1 MTAST
6 RSISRRRPAG
16 SGFEHR
22 GRTPLPALD
31 GALACY
37 VHLPTGARHLHLD
50 LPAEDCAFLMA
61 FLTPAPD
68 SSGLTHVLE
77 HLVMCGSERYPCR
90 RAFFSMLGRTL
101 STAMNALATED
112 CTACHFA
119 TRSLADYENLLSVYL
134 DAAFFPRLDR
144 LDFEQEG
151 CRVEIEAAGEE
162 GETPV
167 RRGVVL
173 SEMRG
178 LMHDPEQQLRQALNR
193 RLFPSG
199 PYRFNAGGDPW
210 RIPALD
216 YEALRAYHRRHYHP
230 GNAVF
235 LSAGTLR
242 PEWLHARLEAL
253 ALARFPHHG
262 ASSAPPLPTSLEV
275 PPLEAPSRPV
285 VRYPTVSVTGVADRG
300 RTDAGVALAWRL
312 GDASDPVAVVRARL
326 LACCLLEQGNAPLR
340 RALEAPGS
348 PAAALASNGVQ
359 VTRRRIVFQ
368 CGVHGCD
375 PDLAGEIETRVL
387 AAVADAARDG
397 LDEAQVDGALARI
410 ERELRE
416 RHDPRHPFPLDLL
429 TRILPAALYGGE
441 PAAALDAPRALA
453 ALRAETRSRKDT
465 AELVRRYL
473 RDNPERVTVTAV
485 PDPAAARRL
494 DAEDRALLEREY
506 GGPARR
512 QARDRVIERAR
523 ALRRRQRSRAG
534 ESSLPK
540 IGLDAVGPPREP
552 PELLMLP
559 ADPPARAAHEAA
571 VGTEAGPLDEA
582 TGGPA
587 AGVGRGSA
595 EETTNRPP
603 SRISHQ
609 GTKARAQPLLS
620 DPRPQPGAGGNSG
633 IGGAVSGPPVWLSR
647 GPTGGLVYARLAID
661 VPDSSPGQLDDVG
674 LLCEILPESG
684 LGGLAPAETRARIAR
699 VCDRLAVTPWLL
711 ARAAPGSGAA
721 GSVASG
727 PNASDSGAS
736 GFGASGPNPS
746 GSGVAGFG
754 ASGPNP
760 SGSGVAGSVASGPN
774 TSESGAAGFGASGP
788 NPSGIAPPRMMVVL
802 SARALAGDENA
813 LLEILA
819 GAHLEARFDESARE
833 VAARARVRR
842 SRELV
847 RNGHLHAERVAA
859 ARFDPSAAVAE
870 RWQGPGALAILAR
883 AAEGGDEA
891 MPGGG
896 SGPDMT
902 ARSLEERLHH
912 LHRTLAAAPYQLQI
926 VRDPGDRTAGGP
938 DLPRSGRRTP
948 ESREAAPPG
957 PAHTRPYPPLVA
969 PEPRTTVRDGR
980 EQAVCPLPPR
990 ASGPRAPAACD
1001 GQEHGHSHGP
1011 ESRAPTARTVVRR
1024 TSATGA
1030 WIVGGPVSYC
1040 ARVYPAVTADHPDA
1054 GPLAVLAAFLGGDL
1068 LQRAVRE
1075 RGGAY
1080 GAGARYCARTCTVR
1094 MFSYRDPRLAETLR
1108 DFERA
1113 IETLHRRPPDGHRL
1127 EEAILRTVREID
1139 KPKAFRIAAF
1149 ERYLDELQ
1157 GQGAEGARA
1166 LRASVLGAGPGQ
1178 LREVA
1183 ERYLRP
1189 EQGCAGV
1196 LAGAGR
1202 EAELDRMEMPWRRI

>member
-1 MTAST
+1 
-6 RSISRRRPAG
+6 
-16 SGFEHR
+16 
-22 GRTPLPALD
+22 
-31 GALACY
+31 
-37 VHLPTGARHLHLD
+37 
-50 LPAEDCAFLMA
+50 MA

-101 STAMNALATED
+101 STTMNALATED
-112 CTACHFA
+112 CTAYHFA

-178 LMHDPEQQLRQALNR
+178 LMHDPGQQLRQALNR
-193 RLFPSG
+193 RLFPSS

-210 RIPALD
+210 RIPSLD
-216 YEALRAYHRRHYHP
+216 YETLRAYHRRHYHP

-242 PEWLHARLEAL
+242 PEWLHVRLEEL
-253 ALARFPHHG
+253 ALARFPHRG
-262 ASSAPPLPTSLEV
+262 PSPAPPPAWDDLVLPRPSADWPGTPAVPLGGTARRPRRRSPLASLEA
-275 PPLEAPSRPV
+275 PPLEAPSRSV
-285 VRYPTVSVTGVADRG
+285 VRYPAVSVTGRAGRKPSAAADAADMEDRG

-312 GDASDPVAVVRARL
+312 GDASDPMAVLRARL
-326 LACCLLEQGNAPLR
+326 LACCLLEQGDAPLR

-359 VTRRRIVFQ
+359 TTRRRIVFQ

-375 PDLAGEIETRVL
+375 PALAGEIETRVL
-387 AAVADAARDG
+387 AAVDAAARDG
-397 LDEAQVDGALARI
+397 LDEARVDGALARI

-416 RHDPRHPFPLDLL
+416 RHDPRHPFPLNLL

-453 ALRAETRSRKDT
+453 ALRAEVRSRKDT

-473 RDNPERVTVTAV
+473 RDNPERVTVTAI

-494 DAEDRALLEREY
+494 DAEDRVLLEREY
-506 GGPARR
+506 GGPAHR
-512 QARDRVIERAR
+512 QARDRVLERTR

-540 IGLDAVGPPREP
+540 IGLDAIGPPREP

-559 ADPPARAAHEAA
+559 AGSPPGQVGQGPVMAAATAPPDQARDDPPAGSGHESAAAA
-571 VGTEAGPLDEA
+571 ATALPTGT
-582 TGGPA
+582 
-587 AGVGRGSA
+587 VSA
-595 EETTNRPP
+595 
-603 SRISHQ
+603 
-609 GTKARAQPLLS
+609 
-620 DPRPQPGAGGNSG
+620 
-633 IGGAVSGPPVWLSR
+633 PPVWLSR

-661 VPDSSPGQLDDVG
+661 VPDLSPGQLDDVG

-684 LGGLAPAETRARIAR
+684 LGGLAPAETRARLAR

-721 GSVASG
+721 GSSASDPG
-727 PNASDSGAS
+727 TSGSGGAGFGASNPYTSDSGAS
-736 GFGASGPNPS
+736 GSNA
-746 GSGVAGFG
+746 
-754 ASGPNP
+754 
-760 SGSGVAGSVASGPN
+760 
-774 TSESGAAGFGASGP
+774 
-788 NPSGIAPPRMMVVL
+788 SGIAPPRMMVVL
-802 SARALAGDENA
+802 SARARAGDEEA

-819 GAHLEARFDESARE
+819 DAHLEARFDERASE
-833 VAARARVRR
+833 VAAKARVRR

-883 AAEGGDEA
+883 AAEAEGEG
-891 MPGGG
+891 MRGGG
-896 SGPDMT
+896 SGPGMT

-912 LHRTLAAAPYQLQI
+912 LHRTLAAAPHQLQI
-926 VRDPGDRTAGGP
+926 VRDPGDRSAGGP
-938 DLPRSGRRTP
+938 DPPRSGRGVLA
-948 ESREAAPPG
+948 SREAASPG
-957 PAHTRPYPPLVA
+957 PAHARPPPPPAV
-969 PEPRTTVRDGR
+969 PEPCATARKGR
-980 EQAVCPLPPR
+980 EQAACPPPPH
-990 ASGPRAPAACD
+990 ASGPRAQAIRD
-1001 GQEHGHSHGP
+1001 GWEHGHPHDP
-1011 ESRAPTARTVVRR
+1011 ESRAPPARPVAPCA
-1024 TSATGA
+1024 SATGA

-1068 LQRAVRE
+1068 LQRAIRE

-1080 GAGARYCARTCTVR
+1080 GAGARYCARTCTLR

-1108 DFERA
+1108 DFDRA
-1113 IETLHRRPPDGHRL
+1113 IETLHRHPPGGRRL

-1139 KPKAFRIAAF
+1139 KPKAFQIAAF

-1166 LRASVLGAGPGQ
+1166 LRASVLGAGPGR

>member
-1 MTAST
+1 MTVST
-6 RSISRRRPAG
+6 RSGSRHRPAG
-16 SGFEHR
+16 PGFEHR

-37 VHLPTGARHLHLD
+37 VHRPTGARHLHLD

-101 STAMNALATED
+101 STTMNALTTED
-112 CTACHFA
+112 CTGYHFS

-144 LDFEQEG
+144 LDFDQEG

-162 GETPV
+162 GRTAVRRGPRRSPCRVETEAAGEAGGTPV

-193 RLFPSG
+193 CLFPST

-210 RIPALD
+210 RIPSLD
-216 YEALRAYHRRHYHP
+216 YETLRAYHRRHYHP

-242 PEWLHARLEAL
+242 PEWLHVRLEEL
-253 ALARFPHHG
+253 ALARFPHRG
-262 ASSAPPLPTSLEV
+262 RSSALPSLASLEA
-275 PPLEAPSRPV
+275 PPLEAPSRSV
-285 VRYPTVSVTGVADRG
+285 VRYPTVGTADREPPDTADQE
-300 RTDAGVALAWRL
+300 RTDASVALAWRL
-312 GDASDPVAVVRARL
+312 GDTADPVAVVRARF
-326 LACCLLEQGNAPLR
+326 LACCLLEQGDAPLR

-359 VTRRRIVFQ
+359 ETRRRIVFQ

-387 AAVADAARDG
+387 SAIDAAARDG
-397 LDEAQVDGALARI
+397 LDEVRVQDALARI
-410 ERELRE
+410 ERDLRE
-416 RHDPRHPFPLDLL
+416 LHDPRHPFPLKLL
-429 TRILPAALYGGE
+429 IRILPAALYGGE

-453 ALRAETRSRKDT
+453 ALRAEVRSRKDT
-465 AELVRRYL
+465 AELVRRCL
-473 RDNPERVTVTAV
+473 RDNPERVTVTAI

-506 GGPARR
+506 GGTAGR
-512 QARDRVIERAR
+512 QARARTIERAR

-540 IGLDAVGPPREP
+540 IGLDAIGPPRES
-552 PELLMLP
+552 PELFVLP
-559 ADPPARAAHEAA
+559 AGNSPAGAARETAAEMEAA
-571 VGTEAGPLDEA
+571 PPTGSA
-582 TGGPA
+582 GGP
-587 AGVGRGSA
+587 S
-595 EETTNRPP
+595 
-603 SRISHQ
+603 IW
-609 GTKARAQPLLS
+609 
-620 DPRPQPGAGGNSG
+620 
-633 IGGAVSGPPVWLSR
+633 ISR

-661 VPDSSPGQLDDVG
+661 VPDSRPEQLDDVG
-674 LLCEILPESG
+674 LFCEVLPESG
-684 LGGLAPAETRARIAR
+684 LGGLAPAETRARLAR

-711 ARAAPGSGAA
+711 ARAAPGPGAA
-721 GSVASG
+721 GSGSSGSNTSGSGATGYVASG
-727 PNASDSGAS
+727 PGVPGSGAS
-736 GFGASGPNPS
+736 G
-746 GSGVAGFG
+746 
-754 ASGPNP
+754 
-760 SGSGVAGSVASGPN
+760 
-774 TSESGAAGFGASGP
+774 T
-788 NPSGIAPPRMMVVL
+788 IPPRMMVVL

-813 LLEILA
+813 LLDILA

-842 SRELV
+842 SRELA

-859 ARFDPSAAVAE
+859 ARLDPSAAIAE
-870 RWQGPGALAILAR
+870 RWQGPSALAILAR
-883 AAEGGDEA
+883 AATGNDEG
-891 MPGGG
+891 PSGGE
-896 SGPDMT
+896 SGPGVT

-912 LHRTLAAAPYQLQI
+912 LHRTLAAAPHQLQI
-926 VRDPGDRTAGGP
+926 VRDHGDHAEGCP
-938 DLPRSGRRTP
+938 DLPWAGRRIP
-948 ESREAAPPG
+948 ESPAPSS
-957 PAHTRPYPPLVA
+957 TRAMMLHVP
-969 PEPRTTVRDGR
+969 
-980 EQAVCPLPPR
+980 
-990 ASGPRAPAACD
+990 
-1001 GQEHGHSHGP
+1001 
-1011 ESRAPTARTVVRR
+1011 
-1024 TSATGA
+1024 ATGA
-1030 WIVGGPVSYC
+1030 WIVGGPVNYC

-1094 MFSYRDPRLAETLR
+1094 LFSYRDPRLAETLR
-1108 DFERA
+1108 DFDRA
-1113 IETLHRRPPDGHRL
+1113 IEGLHRRPPDGRRL

-1139 KPKAFRIAAF
+1139 KPKAFQVAAF

-1157 GQGAEGARA
+1157 GRGAEGSRA
-1166 LRASVLGAGPGQ
+1166 LRAAVLGAGPGQ
-1178 LREVA
+1178 LRQAA

-1202 EAELDRMEMPWRRI
+1202 EGELDRLGMHWRRL

>member
-1 MTAST
+1 MTVST
-6 RSISRRRPAG
+6 HSISCHRPAG
-16 SGFEHR
+16 PGFEHR

-275 PPLEAPSRPV
+275 PPLEAPSRSV
-285 VRYPTVSVTGVADRG
+285 VRYPTVSVTDMADRG

-559 ADPPARAAHEAA
+559 ADPPARTAHEAA

-582 TGGPA
+582 TGDPA
-587 AGVGRGSA
+587 AGAGRGSA
-595 EETTNRPP
+595 EETTNRPLF
-603 SRISHQ
+603 RISHQ

-633 IGGAVSGPPVWLSR
+633 IGGAVSAPPVWLSR

-661 VPDSSPGQLDDVG
+661 VPDLSPGQLDDVG

-684 LGGLAPAETRARIAR
+684 LGGLAPPETRARIAR
-699 VCDRLAVTPWLL
+699 VCDRLAVAPWLL

-721 GSVASG
+721 GSN
-727 PNASDSGAS
+727 PSDSGA
-736 GFGASGPNPS
+736 
-746 GSGVAGFG
+746 AGFG

-760 SGSGVAGSVASGPN
+760 SGSGAAGFGASGPN
-774 TSESGAAGFGASGP
+774 PSGSGAAGFGASGP

-819 GAHLEARFDESARE
+819 GAHLEARFDERARE

-859 ARFDPSAAVAE
+859 ARLDRSAAVAE

-883 AAEGGDEA
+883 AAEGDGEGMRD
-891 MPGGG
+891 GR

-902 ARSLEERLHH
+902 ARSIEERLHH

-926 VRDPGDRTAGGP
+926 VRDPGDGDRTAGGP

-957 PAHTRPYPPLVA
+957 PAHTRPYPPLVS

-1127 EEAILRTVREID
+1127 EEAVLRTVREID

-1202 EAELDRMEMPWRRI
+1202 EAELDRMEMPWLRI